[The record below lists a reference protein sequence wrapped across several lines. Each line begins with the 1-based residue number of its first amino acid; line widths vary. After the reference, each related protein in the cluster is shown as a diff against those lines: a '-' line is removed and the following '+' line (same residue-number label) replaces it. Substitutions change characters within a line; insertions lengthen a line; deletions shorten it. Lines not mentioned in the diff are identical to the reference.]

1 MIHLQQLEQKVTI
14 QKFLELLMMLF
25 LILRVCITGEV
36 HNHIIQDFHKKDIHI
51 MNHLQLSKK
60 ITLIQE
66 FMDLSIMLGLTYL
79 VIITEE
85 VHNLGIQIMAIL
97 KDHTLPDMVKN
108 SVMEDIL
115 QEDLLFI
122 DMLVIILVNSIHL

>member
-1 MIHLQQLEQKVTI
+1 
-14 QKFLELLMMLF
+14 
-25 LILRVCITGEV
+25 
-36 HNHIIQDFHKKDIHI
+36 
-51 MNHLQLSKK
+51 MNHLQLLKK

-108 SVMEDIL
+108 SVMQDIL